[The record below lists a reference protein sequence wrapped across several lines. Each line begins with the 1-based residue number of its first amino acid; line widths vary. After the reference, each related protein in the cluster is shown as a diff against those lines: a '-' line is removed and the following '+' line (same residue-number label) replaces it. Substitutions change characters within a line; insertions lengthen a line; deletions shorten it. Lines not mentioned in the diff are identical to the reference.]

1 MKTPEQTLNDG
12 LHFLEAIDALKD
24 TYRQCLIM
32 SGERNESTAEHSF
45 SLAMAVLTFGALS
58 SKPIDLIKT
67 VKMALFHDL
76 PEALVG
82 DVFHYDKASSQKEV
96 SESEALKKLLQPIVG
111 TSLAEEISLLWHEF
125 EFGQTNEAIFLRGL
139 DRFLPMYHNFKTKGH
154 SWLKH
159 GVTQEM
165 ALSKN
170 AHIKDSSAE
179 LWAYTKNM
187 LDQSKQNGW
196 LK

>member
-1 MKTPEQTLNDG
+1 MKTPEQTLTDG
-12 LHFLEAIDALKD
+12 LHFLEAIDALKN

-45 SLAMAVLTFGALS
+45 SLAMAVMTLS
-58 SKPIDLIKT
+58 SLSTKPIDVIKT

-82 DVFHYDKASSQKEV
+82 DVFHYDKTTTKKET
-96 SESEALKKLLQPIVG
+96 SEAEALENLLMPIVG
-111 TSLAEEISLLWHEF
+111 TPLAEEISLLWHEF

-139 DRFLPMYHNFKTKGH
+139 DRFLPMFHNSKTQGH
-154 SWLKH
+154 SWIKH
-159 GVTQEM
+159 NVSREM

-170 AHIKDSSAE
+170 AHIEQSSTE
-179 LWAYTKNM
+179 LWNYTKKM
-187 LDQSKQNGW
+187 LDQAKLEGW